1 MTDTPC
7 AVKQRLE
14 GIMIPNCPPV
24 DEQVIQGPQQYY
36 LWALASRENY
46 KGTYDCMFGDQN

>member
-1 MTDTPC
+1 MAQADC
-7 AVKQRLE
+7 AVKQRMR
-14 GIMIPNCPPV
+14 GIMIPQCPPA

-46 KGTYDCMFGDQN
+46 KGTYDNMFET